1 MSIQKKEFMKKI
13 CWSSPKILLLIVVAS
28 LIALPFLI
36 GAGFLSLVIEM
47 LIMGIAASGLNLM
60 MGYSGMVNFGPAG
73 PYAVGA
79 YTTALLLVKTGA
91 PFGFAMIAGPVAAA
105 MVGAIVGWFCV
116 RLTHIY
122 FALLTLAF
130 SQLIF
135 TIAYEWYGFT
145 GGDNGIVGIR
155 VPDFLA
161 PIDHYYYFTL
171 AITIVC
177 LGLIW
182 IIIHSPFGKTIQAYR
197 ENPERTEF
205 IGIDTKRYRL
215 KIFVLHSFFL
225 GVAGSMYCG
234 FNHNVF
240 ANYAHWLKGTDFM
253 IACLLGGMYNFF
265 GPVVGAAAYVF
276 LEKLVISYT
285 EYWLFVLGLIIILLS
300 LFLSGGIVGFIAE
313 KFSVI
318 RGKYDTQG

>member
-1 MSIQKKEFMKKI
+1 MSIQKKEFMKRI
-13 CWSSPKILLLIVVAS
+13 CWSSSNIWLLIVLAI

-47 LIMGIAASGLNLM
+47 LIMGIAACGLNLM

-73 PYAVGA
+73 LYAVGA
-79 YTTALLLVKTGA
+79 YTTALLLAKTGV

-105 MVGAIVGWFCV
+105 IVGAIVGWFCV

-145 GGDNGIVGIR
+145 GGDNGIVGIP
-155 VPDFLA
+155 VPDFLV

-182 IIIHSPFGKTIQAYR
+182 RIIHSPFGKTIQAYR

-240 ANYAHWLKGTDFM
+240 ANYAHWLKGTDFI

-265 GPVVGAAAYVF
+265 GPVVGAAVYVF

-300 LFLSGGIVGFIAE
+300 LSLSGGIVGFIAE
-313 KFSVI
+313 QFSI
-318 RGKYDTQG
+318 MRKKYDTQG

>member
-1 MSIQKKEFMKKI
+1 MKRI
-13 CWSSPKILLLIVVAS
+13 CWSSSNIWLLIVLVP

-47 LIMGIAASGLNLM
+47 LIMIIAACGLNLM

-73 PYAVGA
+73 LYAVGA

-91 PFGFAMIAGPVAAA
+91 PFGFALIAGPVAAA
-105 MVGAIVGWFCV
+105 IVGAIVGWFCV

-135 TIAYEWYGFT
+135 TITYEWYGFT
-145 GGDNGIVGIR
+145 GGDNGIVGVP

-171 AITIVC
+171 AVTIVC

-182 IIIHSPFGKTIQAYR
+182 IIIHSPFGKTMQAYR

-225 GVAGSMYCG
+225 GAAGSMYCG

-240 ANYAHWLKGTDFM
+240 ANYAHWLKGTDFI

-265 GPVVGAAAYVF
+265 GPVVGAAVYIF
-276 LEKLVISYT
+276 LEKLVMSYT

-313 KFSVI
+313 KFSRI
-318 RGKYDTQG
+318 RVKYDTQG